1 MRRKSEHESL
11 IYTQRY
17 SPLLVDRYLCVASA
31 ARFTYLLRLLDK
43 IHPVG
48 RWRIIKH
55 DERRGENL
63 SDRLRLVGQSTF
75 DPSPRDLIWGR
86 FDYRRRKREV
96 ETRLSLRHGIY
107 SVTEKMEKL
116 TAEYY
121 IDLKR

>member
-17 SPLLVDRYLCVASA
+17 SPLLVDRYLCVALA
-31 ARFTYLLRLLDK
+31 ARFTYLLRFLDK
-43 IHPVG
+43 IHSVG